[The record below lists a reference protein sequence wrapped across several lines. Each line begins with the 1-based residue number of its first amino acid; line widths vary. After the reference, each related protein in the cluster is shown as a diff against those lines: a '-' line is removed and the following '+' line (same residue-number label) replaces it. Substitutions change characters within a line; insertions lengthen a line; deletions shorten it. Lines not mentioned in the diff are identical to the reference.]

1 MKGRKALKRIK
12 NRYGGKIVEKVK
24 SIKSNIVGNLTIYS
38 EHSIYKLSE
47 AEMEEAGVDK
57 KYLLNRTFSDY
68 AINHMDHMNLIEQ
81 AKRDSEHAYDV
92 AFANTVEEAEL
103 IYKNAILICVINNIQ
118 NKIKLVKQITDQIAD
133 FFAED
138 IEFT

>member
-1 MKGRKALKRIK
+1 M
-12 NRYGGKIVEKVK
+12 EKVK

-47 AEMEEAGVDK
+47 AEMKEAGVDK

-68 AINHMDHMNLIEQ
+68 AINHMNRMDLIEQ

-92 AFANTVEEAEL
+92 AFANTIEEAEL
-103 IYKNAILICVINNIQ
+103 IYKNAILICIIDNMQ
-118 NKIKLVKQITDQIAD
+118 NKIKLVKQITDQIAY
-133 FFAED
+133 FFAGALNLLEKR
-138 IEFT
+138 

>member
-1 MKGRKALKRIK
+1 ME
-12 NRYGGKIVEKVK
+12 KIK

-38 EHSIYKLSE
+38 EHSIYKLTE
-47 AEMEEAGVDK
+47 TEMKESGVCK

-68 AINHMDHMNLIEQ
+68 AINHMDQMDLIER
-81 AKRDSEHAYDV
+81 AKRDSDHAYDV

-103 IYKNAILICVINNIQ
+103 IYKNAILICVIDNMQ
-118 NKIKLVKQITDQIAD
+118 NKIKLAKQIIDQVAD

>member
-1 MKGRKALKRIK
+1 M
-12 NRYGGKIVEKVK
+12 EKVK
-24 SIKSNIVGNLTIYS
+24 SIKSNISGNLTIYD

-47 AEMEEAGVDK
+47 AEMKESGVSK

-68 AINHMDHMNLIEQ
+68 AINHMDHMDLIEQ
-81 AKRDSEHAYDV
+81 AKCDSEHSYDV
-92 AFANTVEEAEL
+92 AFASTVEEAEL
-103 IYKNAILICVINNIQ
+103 IYENAILICVIDNMQ
-118 NKIKLVKQITDQIAD
+118 NKIKLVKQIIDQNAD

>member
-1 MKGRKALKRIK
+1 M
-12 NRYGGKIVEKVK
+12 EKVK
-24 SIKSNIVGNLTIYS
+24 SIKSNINGNLTIYS

-47 AEMEEAGVDK
+47 AEMKESGVSK
-57 KYLLNRTFSDY
+57 KYLLNKTFSDY
-68 AINHMDHMNLIEQ
+68 ALNHMDHMSLIGQ

-103 IYKNAILICVINNIQ
+103 IYENAILICIIDNMQ
-118 NKIKLVKQITDQIAD
+118 NKIKLAKQITDQIAD

>member
-1 MKGRKALKRIK
+1 MAYFPDLV
-12 NRYGGKIVEKVK
+12 N
-24 SIKSNIVGNLTIYS
+24 GNLTIYS

-47 AEMEEAGVDK
+47 AEMKESGASK

-68 AINHMDHMNLIEQ
+68 AINHMDRMALIEQ
-81 AKRDSEHAYDV
+81 AKRDSEHSYDV

-103 IYKNAILICVINNIQ
+103 IYQNAILICVIDNMQ
-118 NKIKLVKQITDQIAD
+118 NKIKLAKQIIDQIAD

>member
-1 MKGRKALKRIK
+1 M
-12 NRYGGKIVEKVK
+12 EKVK
-24 SIKSNIVGNLTIYS
+24 SIKSNINGNLTIYS

-47 AEMEEAGVDK
+47 AEMKESGVSK

-68 AINHMDHMNLIEQ
+68 AINHMNRIDLIEQ
-81 AKRDSEHAYDV
+81 AKRDSEHNYDV
-92 AFANTVEEAEL
+92 AFANTIEEAEL
-103 IYKNAILICVINNIQ
+103 IYENAVLICVIDNMQ
-118 NKIKLVKQITDQIAD
+118 NKIKLTKQIIDQIAD

>member
-1 MKGRKALKRIK
+1 M
-12 NRYGGKIVEKVK
+12 EKVK
-24 SIKSNIVGNLTIYS
+24 SIKSNISGNLTIYD

-47 AEMEEAGVDK
+47 TEMKESGVCK

-68 AINHMDHMNLIEQ
+68 AINHMDHMDLIEQ
-81 AKRDSEHAYDV
+81 AKRDSEHSYDV

-103 IYKNAILICVINNIQ
+103 IYENAILICVIDNTL
-118 NKIKLVKQITDQIAD
+118 NKIKLVKQMIDQVDD

-138 IEFT
+138 INFE

>member
-1 MKGRKALKRIK
+1 ME
-12 NRYGGKIVEKVK
+12 KIK

-38 EHSIYKLSE
+38 EHSIYKLTE
-47 AEMEEAGVDK
+47 TEMKESGVCK
-57 KYLLNRTFSDY
+57 KYPLNRTFSDY
-68 AINHMDHMNLIEQ
+68 AINHMDHMDLIER
-81 AKRDSEHAYDV
+81 AKRDSDHAYDV

-103 IYKNAILICVINNIQ
+103 IYKNAILICVIDNMQ
-118 NKIKLVKQITDQIAD
+118 NKIKLAKQIIDQVAD

>member
-1 MKGRKALKRIK
+1 M
-12 NRYGGKIVEKVK
+12 EKVK
-24 SIKSNIVGNLTIYS
+24 SIKSNINGNLTIYD
-38 EHSIYKLSE
+38 EHSIYKLTE
-47 AEMEEAGVDK
+47 IEMKESGVCK

-92 AFANTVEEAEL
+92 AFVNTVEEAEL
-103 IYKNAILICVINNIQ
+103 IYENAILICVIDNMQ

>member
-1 MKGRKALKRIK
+1 M
-12 NRYGGKIVEKVK
+12 EKVK

-68 AINHMDHMNLIEQ
+68 AVNHMNRMDLIEQ
-81 AKRDSEHAYDV
+81 AKRDSEQAYDV

-103 IYKNAILICVINNIQ
+103 IYENAILICIIDNMQ

>member
-1 MKGRKALKRIK
+1 MD
-12 NRYGGKIVEKVK
+12 KVK
-24 SIKSNIVGNLTIYS
+24 SIKSNINGNLTIYS

-47 AEMEEAGVDK
+47 AEMKESGVSK
-57 KYLLNRTFSDY
+57 KYLLDRTFSDY
-68 AINHMDHMNLIEQ
+68 AINHMDRMDLIKQ

-103 IYKNAILICVINNIQ
+103 IYENAILFCVIDNMQ